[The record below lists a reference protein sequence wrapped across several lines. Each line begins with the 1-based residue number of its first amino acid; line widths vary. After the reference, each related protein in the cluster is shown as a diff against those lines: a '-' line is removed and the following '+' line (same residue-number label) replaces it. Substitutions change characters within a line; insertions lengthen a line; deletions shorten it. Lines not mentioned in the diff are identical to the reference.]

1 MSLTQNFLSLII
13 ASTTAFTSSITGIEM
28 KDPIPIVDDYAQ
40 QAVEKA
46 SEKGSTSS
54 MVAGVTILD
63 RAKRNSMKTNGT
75 LAHTQFDM
83 QSLGRLPIL
92 FYSILK
98 DDEVA
103 KGNVTEIVSMMQ
115 GFSGS
120 ATDSMWEK
128 YGGKSIITDLSQ
140 KYNLQ
145 ETTAGESWYDTKMSA
160 VDITRLY
167 RRFLD
172 DNDVSNDEK
181 RWAMSM
187 IAGTS
192 MSVSGQDFS
201 WGLPSS
207 VSSLEDNVSSD
218 GSNTDDKK
226 TNLSWVQGWSE
237 AGVDPVIRSSTGVFG
252 TDMRYIIVIHGK
264 FPSSI
269 SDDVA
274 NKTLT
279 EMSDLIIQNI
289 NDEISEEEDD
299 DSDANKFYRE
309 QQKKFGSYVGEP
321 LDGEGTENS
330 NSNDTSNRGSSEQ
343 SSEYSSTKIPSSS
356 EKTSTSTKKKRM

>member
-309 QQKKFGSYVGEP
+309 QQKKFGSYVGES

>member
-28 KDPIPIVDDYAQ
+28 KDPIPIVDNYAQ